1 LTKKST
7 HNNNN
12 KMKKVNIKILARAG
26 ERTPDLLHHSLQRY
40 QESTEHIECCYGIFS
55 LKTNLKRKPNLWA
68 TLFQQILFSVMW
80 LHAYVETVKMLICCC
95 VHEANI
101 GLSTLI
107 LITDKISISLSFV
120 FVTEKNTKIK
130 MLWIKEVNK
139 TTDWPLSVLFRN

>member
-1 LTKKST
+1 LTRKST
-7 HNNNN
+7 HNNNNN
-12 KMKKVNIKILARAG
+12 KMKKVNIKTLARAG

-40 QESTEHIECCYGIFS
+40 QESTEHIECSYGIFS

-68 TLFQQILFSVMW
+68 TLFQQILFCVMW

-107 LITDKISISLSFV
+107 LITDKISTSLSFQAVNQV
-120 FVTEKNTKIK
+120 FPKI
-130 MLWIKEVNK
+130 
-139 TTDWPLSVLFRN
+139 